1 MRSETWTQTQLE
13 MAAETIL
20 AELEG
25 RERRAWQERRTRE
38 EQNGQQEHSLPE
50 EIDAA
55 QLLRVIAAAAAVVHT
70 EEMRNEAAETA
81 KAGTETV
88 GEYASAEADM
98 RTSAQPFGGADT
110 VFRMRTQSAASPSG
124 VIGADS
130 ESGQQKKITDGTKTM
145 LHTIS
150 DWIERESRRYDSGFT
165 IF

>member
-25 RERRAWQERRTRE
+25 REHKVRQERRTRE
-38 EQNGQQEHSLPE
+38 EHKVQPERSLPG

-55 QLLRVIAAAAAVVHT
+55 QLLRVIATAAAVVHT
-70 EEMRNEAAETA
+70 GETRKEAAETA
-81 KAGTETV
+81 KAGTEPV
-88 GEYASAEADM
+88 GEYETAESDM
-98 RTSAQPFGGADT
+98 RASAQPFGGADT
-110 VFRMRTQSAASPSG
+110 VFRVRAQNADSPSA
-124 VIGADS
+124 VMESVS
-130 ESGQQKKITDGTKTM
+130 ESGQRQTPNEGTKTM